1 MITQERLKELY
12 EYRDGAFFWKSTGQE
27 HKPTPIT
34 KHHRYHRLVVDK
46 KAYAVHRLVFLYHHG
61 YFPKVV
67 DHADNDRANNKIENL
82 RETTQQMN
90 CLNRVTHKNNKSGC
104 KNVFWNKVTNKWC
117 VLLTVNR
124 ERKTIGYFE
133 DFEFAELVADEARQ
147 KFHGA
152 FARR

>member
-46 KAYAVHRLVFLYHHG
+46 KVYPVHRLVFLYHHG
-61 YFPKVV
+61 YLPKVV
-67 DHADNDRANNKIENL
+67 DHADNNRANNKIENL

-104 KNVFWNKVTNKWC
+104 KNVYWNKAMNKWC
-117 VLLTVNR
+117 VLLSVNR